1 MAQKPNYRFE
11 KTERERRK
19 AAKKAVKAERE
30 KAKADAR
37 PGMDETQGKTDIEDE
52 VPLPKLSLWPK

>member
-11 KTERERRK
+11 KTERERKK
-19 AAKKAVKAERE
+19 AAKKAVKAERG

-37 PGMDETQGKTDIEDE
+37 LGMNETQGKTDIEDE
-52 VPLPKLSLWPK
+52 VPHPKLSLWPK